1 MSVKIFLSAVSKEFG
16 LYRDALRHDLT
27 RHDVE
32 VKIQEDFKELGG
44 DTLDKLDVYI
54 ASCDAV
60 VHLIGEMSGAAPLA
74 GERQRLLEKHADF
87 GALTPPEGASYTQW

>member
-16 LYRDALRHDLT
+16 LYRDALRRDLT

-44 DTLDKLDVYI
+44 DTLDKLDV
-54 ASCDAV
+54 
-60 VHLIGEMSGAAPLA
+60 
-74 GERQRLLEKHADF
+74 
-87 GALTPPEGASYTQW
+87 